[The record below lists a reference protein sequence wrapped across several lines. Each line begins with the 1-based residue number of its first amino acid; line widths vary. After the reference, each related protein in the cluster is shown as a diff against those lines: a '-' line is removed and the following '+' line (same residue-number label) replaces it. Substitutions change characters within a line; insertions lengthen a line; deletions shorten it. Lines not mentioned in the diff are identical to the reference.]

1 MTAPAVR
8 RWAALGRLEWRLEL
22 HAQIPTV
29 AAVLCAVWTV
39 ALMVAPASAAGR
51 LGTGVLVLDTGTF
64 GGFFVPAL
72 FLSERTDG
80 ALAALLVSP
89 LRFREYLGARLAV
102 LTGLSLAAAVPVL
115 LSATRLHPY
124 QPVLALLGVALVAA
138 LTLLLAFTLVQPH
151 RTLVGYLTTAPMVIA
166 PLLAAPLAHIAG
178 VGDYRVLYALPT
190 TGAADLI
197 ASGLTSRPLSPGA
210 ASAAV
215 GYLLVWI
222 AVTYALAQ
230 RRFQRYAVQAP
241 VSARPSRPGHPGQPV
256 RWRRSGWVPTFA
268 RTDMR
273 AAWLDLLPAFLI
285 VVPVVL
291 AVSIRFGY
299 PWLAHLLL
307 QRAGF
312 DIAPYLPLLLTITVV
327 IHVPLMMGMLSA
339 LMMFD
344 DIAERRLQLL
354 QVTPVTLERYLGYR
368 IAFTGL
374 LALVGLMVA
383 VPLSGL
389 TPDAMPTL
397 LPTIVLGAAQAPL
410 IMLAAAFANDRAQG
424 VGLLKILSGVV
435 LLLAV
440 APWWLPH
447 PLRWLALLTPPSA
460 VSLVQWSA
468 RSVMDVVIGS
478 CAGAVTSI
486 LTAVALRRRFI
497 RRYTGEVG

>member
-1 MTAPAVR
+1 MTAPALR
-8 RWAALGRLEWRLEL
+8 RVAAFGRLEWRLEV
-22 HAQIPTV
+22 HAQIPSV
-29 AAVLCAVWTV
+29 AAVVCLMWTV
-39 ALMVAPASAAGR
+39 ALMVVPASAAGR

-64 GGFFVPAL
+64 GGFFIPAL

-89 LRFREYLGARLAV
+89 LRLREYLGVRLAV

-115 LSATRLHPY
+115 LSATRLHPH

-151 RTLVGYLTTAPMVIA
+151 RTLVGYLTTAPLVLA
-166 PLLAAPLAHIAG
+166 PLLAAPLIRIAG

-190 TGAADLI
+190 SGAADLI
-197 ASGLTSRPLSPGA
+197 ASGLTGKSLSTEA
-210 ASAAV
+210 ACAAA

-222 AVTYALAQ
+222 AVAYALAQ
-230 RRFQRYAVQAP
+230 RRFRRYAVQAP
-241 VSARPSRPGHPGQPV
+241 ASPRPARPGQQKQ
-256 RWRRSGWVPTFA
+256 RTGWRGGWVPTFA

-273 AAWLDLLPAFLI
+273 TARLDLLPAFLI

-291 AVSIRFGY
+291 AVAIRFGY
-299 PWLAHLLL
+299 PWLAHLLRE
-307 QRAGF
+307 RAGF
-312 DIAPYLPLLLTITVV
+312 DIAPYLPLLLSVAVV
-327 IHVPLMMGMLSA
+327 IHVPLMMGMLGA

-344 DIAERRLQLL
+344 DMAERRLQLL

-374 LALVGLMVA
+374 LALAGLMVA

-389 TPDAMPTL
+389 VPDALPAL
-397 LPTIVLGAAQAPL
+397 LPAIVLGAAQAPL
-410 IMLAAAFANDRAQG
+410 IMLTAAFADDRTQG
-424 VGLLKILSGVV
+424 VGLLKVLSGVV

-447 PLRWLALLTPPSA
+447 PVRWLALLTPPGA
-460 VSLVQWSA
+460 VTLVQWSPH
-468 RSVMDVVIGS
+468 SVADVVIGS
-478 CAGAVTSI
+478 CAGAVTSF
-486 LTAVALRRRFI
+486 LTAVALRRRLI
-497 RRYTGEVG
+497 RRYT